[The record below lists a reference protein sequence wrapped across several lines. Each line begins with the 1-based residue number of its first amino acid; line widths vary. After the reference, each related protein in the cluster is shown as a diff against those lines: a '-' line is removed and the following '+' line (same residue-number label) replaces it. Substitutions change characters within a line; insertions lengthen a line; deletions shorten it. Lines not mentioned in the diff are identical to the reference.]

1 MGLLQVKKKILMMK
15 LCFWKQLIWLFPLR
29 KWSIKTSKKT
39 NFSPQIHPYILMSL
53 FPKTAK
59 CWFLFHGVHVTILF
73 THFLKSLKNVFL
85 SSLLC
90 GLDLYV
96 FFFWTWFTMD
106 LFLLTL
112 FLFIFALMSKSNPYR
127 TERHRN
133 VTLRVY
139 PSETAVLR
147 FKGSWMIFYQMYP
160 GIILVTC
167 KYKKRN
173 EFYRNKNDLRKTT
186 TWYSFKYNGRVHVR
200 LGGFHSNDN
209 CAKQFCKYQ
218 WLQLNIYTYLF
229 TVGISVE
236 IAFQKSKKQKSQ

>member
-1 MGLLQVKKKILMMK
+1 MDICLDLGQMAASLIVIAGPCYSTSTLALLTIKLLILSPSVW
-15 LCFWKQLIWLFPLR
+15 LQFVILIRIPR
-29 KWSIKTSKKT
+29 SEG
-39 NFSPQIHPYILMSL
+39 M
-53 FPKTAK
+53 
-59 CWFLFHGVHVTILF
+59 WFFNL
-73 THFLKSLKNVFL
+73 LKS
-85 SSLLC
+85 
-90 GLDLYV
+90 
-96 FFFWTWFTMD
+96 
-106 LFLLTL
+106 
-112 FLFIFALMSKSNPYR
+112 
-127 TERHRN
+127 EHRMHWLWLELRAPN
-133 VTLRVY
+133 LRVY

-160 GIILVTC
+160 GIILVTS
-167 KYKKRN
+167 KYNKRN